1 MEFQELSQPSRS
13 PAGPH
18 PPPPPEPAP
27 DSLASDLHSPEPT
40 LSPSAST
47 PLGGPSSSSKAM
59 GAAGGQAA
67 AAAVDTLAAG
77 MSEINFEETGDEG
90 YEFGQGNFTEHACG
104 YCGVQ
109 NPGCIVRCNIPT
121 CRKWFCQL
129 WGNAWGSHIVNH
141 VVRAEHKEVLL
152 HKDSPLGESILE
164 CYNCGCRNVLLLGF
178 TSAATRSG
186 FVILCREPC
195 LNVNVLRGMNCDLS
209 QWRPIIDDGCFLP
222 WFIKVPSEQEQL
234 RAWQISDEQINKL
247 EELWKNDEPQP
258 VSLTHEEE
266 NELRLLLE
274 DGLHLLHSDD
284 MVRQYLLDRLFSSKA
299 TYEALETRFTF
310 TCELEDDSD
319 EDDDYVDDPQKTPD
333 KKDDHVDNPDNNYG
347 DRPGASNSY
356 DGGYN
361 GGKGDG
367 DEGYDYG
374 MKNIYKDDI

>member
-27 DSLASDLHSPEPT
+27 DFPASDLHSPEPT

-141 VVRAEHKEVLL
+141 VVRAKHKEVLL

-284 MVRQYLLDRLFSSKA
+284 MVRQYLLDRLLSSKA
-299 TYEALETRFTF
+299 TYEAQTRFTF

-347 DRPGASNSY
+347 DGPGASNSY
-356 DGGYN
+356 D

-374 MKNIYKDDI
+374 DEEYIQG